1 MAVLGMEMDCLFH
14 YSLKGVLLARLAKE
28 SKKWFFAS
36 AFSICS
42 AWVIG
47 QTQNIRLTSEPEQS
61 NRGFLCLELTSFM
74 SVSY

>member
-1 MAVLGMEMDCLFH
+1 MLEMLLRMEDVDGCPRYGNDCLFH

-42 AWVIG
+42 A
-47 QTQNIRLTSEPEQS
+47 
-61 NRGFLCLELTSFM
+61 
-74 SVSY
+74 